1 MNKRILSV
9 MVSSLM
15 AASSAVMA
23 DDHVTEITV
32 EAQYLSN
39 SVANSIKTPTPVID
53 VPQSVSIVSAEEISA
68 RGHNSIEDIVNYTPG
83 VTMSQGEGH
92 RDAVVFRGVRS
103 TADFF
108 IDGARDDVQYYR
120 PLYNLEQIE
129 ILRGPNALLF
139 GRGGTGGVLN
149 RVTKKGEIGSNF
161 NNFEV
166 SQDNYGEYSV
176 QIDSNTTLNSE
187 TAFRLNAYY
196 SELDGDRDFSD
207 GERTGINPTLR
218 YSPSEATTIDVSYE
232 YIDHQRF
239 IDRGIPTGANNRPVE
254 ALRDVVFGDPAVNT
268 TELEAHIFR
277 LGLEHQISS
286 QWKAN
291 ASVHYGDYDKLYQN
305 YYASKYDPDRDIN
318 VAAQVAVD
326 DPNTPQDESGPY
338 AGETQPGTVQLDGYV
353 DTTQRENL
361 ILSGNLVGEFDRHT
375 LIFGAEYIDTSSN
388 QDRYNTDWTPDDN
401 SDYDTAWFT
410 LPLSFSQYSNDFTTQ
425 LNDNTEVDIEVT
437 SFYIQ
442 DEFAVTDQLNVV
454 LGARLDT
461 FEIDV
466 VDVKAGNAKSSR
478 KDEEVSPRG
487 GLIYKPADNVSIYA
501 SYSETFMPA
510 TGEQFA
516 KISTNEGGFSMEPD
530 FFENKEIGLKWDLP
544 SGDGG
549 GPVSLTAA
557 IFESEQIK
565 ADPDNLTAEAVEI
578 RGTEVEGVEIQIQA
592 RLTDSISFQGGFT
605 SQDGETSSGDQPREL
620 PKTTASLWVDKELT
634 DKLAIG
640 VGMTYKDEA
649 LIKDGSSTYLPSYTR
664 FDASARYDVSDN
676 MRVKLHIENLTNE
689 LYFPYS
695 HSTHQASVGAPLT
708 ARLSISGS
716 F

>member
-9 MVSSLM
+9 MVCSLM

-53 VPQSVSIVSAEEISA
+53 VPQSVSIVTADEISA

-120 PLYNLEQIE
+120 PLYNLEQVE

-149 RVTKKGEIGSNF
+149 RVTKKGEIGSDF
-161 NNFEV
+161 NTYEAGTDQF
-166 SQDNYGEYSV
+166 GAFSV

-239 IDRGIPTGANNRPVE
+239 IDRGIPTGADNRPVE
-254 ALRDVVFGDPAVNT
+254 GLRHVVFGDPNVNT

-277 LGLEHQISS
+277 LGLEHQISNE
-286 QWKAN
+286 WKVN
-291 ASVHYGDYDKLYQN
+291 ASAHYGDYDKLYQN
-305 YYASKYDPDRDIN
+305 YYASDFDPDRVPGVGDY
-318 VAAQVAVD
+318 V
-326 DPNTPQDESGPY
+326 
-338 AGETQPGTVQLDGYV
+338 GETEQGTVQLDGYV

-375 LIFGAEYIDTSSN
+375 LIVGAEYIDTSSN

-442 DEFAVTDQLNVV
+442 DEFAVTDQLIVV
-454 LGARLDT
+454 LGTRLDS

-478 KDEEVSPRG
+478 KDEEVSPRA
-487 GLIYKPADNVSIYA
+487 GLIYKPSDNVSLYA
-501 SYSETFMPA
+501 SFSETFMPA

-516 KISTNEGGFSMEPD
+516 KISTETVNGVKYQLEPD
-530 FFENKEIGLKWDLP
+530 FFENREVGLKWDLP
-544 SGDGG
+544 SG
-549 GPVSLTAA
+549 VSLTAA
-557 IFESEQIK
+557 YFESEQTK
-565 ADPDNLTAEAVEI
+565 ADRDNATGEAIEV
-578 RGTEVEGVEIQIQA
+578 RGTEVEGVEIQIQG
-592 RLTDSISFQGGFT
+592 RLTDSISFQGGLS
-605 SQDGETSSGDQPREL
+605 SQDGETSSGVQPREL
-620 PKTTASLWVDKELT
+620 PKTTASLWVDNQLT
-634 DKLAIG
+634 DKLGIAF
-640 VGMTYKDEA
+640 GMTYQDES
-649 LIKDGSSTYLPSYTR
+649 LIKDGSALTLPAYTR

-676 MRVKLHIENLTNE
+676 MRVKLHLENLTDE
-689 LYFPYS
+689 LYFPHA

-708 ARLSISGS
+708 ARLSISGK

>member
-1 MNKRILSV
+1 M
-9 MVSSLM
+9 
-15 AASSAVMA
+15 
-23 DDHVTEITV
+23 
-32 EAQYLSN
+32 
-39 SVANSIKTPTPVID
+39 
-53 VPQSVSIVSAEEISA
+53 
-68 RGHNSIEDIVNYTPG
+68 
-83 VTMSQGEGH
+83 
-92 RDAVVFRGVRS
+92 
-103 TADFF
+103 
-108 IDGARDDVQYYR
+108 
-120 PLYNLEQIE
+120 
-129 ILRGPNALLF
+129 
-139 GRGGTGGVLN
+139 
-149 RVTKKGEIGSNF
+149 
-161 NNFEV
+161 
-166 SQDNYGEYSV
+166 
-176 QIDSNTTLNSE
+176 
-187 TAFRLNAYY
+187 NAYY
-196 SELDGDRDFSD
+196 SELDGDRDFTD